1 MPDRLLVRG
10 SALRRSETGA
20 GEGERREHALLQQRF
35 VGFAG
40 NRLGDMAGDG
50 VADIGVREALA
61 AGGLG
66 FRGKNS
72 GDEAAPR
79 CDQFFGCLGPDALHP
94 VRKVRAGAGGV
105 DQQMMQ
111 RADAPA
117 ARHFDVGQQCG
128 QRVVQ
133 GQPPVVFEHGEQ
145 RGRHRLG
152 DRPDVPA
159 VVDVHRNAR
168 TPPALA
174 AGGRPGKLPVG
185 HHGRSHP
192 GEPGIGLQPRHAS
205 LKTRLEAFVHL
216 SLPSH
221 QPRRNTVRT
230 AALIA
235 AAPCIL
241 TSSPHELLAMQSLR
255 PLTCLRKFLH
265 GYRSMLHQWAT
276 WIAETLRSAPSVKML
291 GRRYL

>member
-1 MPDRLLVRG
+1 MWTPPAGAITGELSARVLNGSIRNRNQRSRTTCPIG
-10 SALRRSETGA
+10 SSFGASALRRTETGA

-40 NRLGDMAGDG
+40 NRLGDMADDG
-50 VADIGVREALA
+50 VADVGVREALA

-79 CDQFFGCLGPDALHP
+79 RDQFFGCLGPGRSAP
-94 VRKVRAGAGGV
+94 CSESSRGAGGV
-105 DQQMMQ
+105 GQQMMQ

-185 HHGRSHP
+185 HHGSSHP
-192 GEPGIGLQPRHAS
+192 GVSPVSACNRATRASRRAWTPSSTSAS
-205 LKTRLEAFVHL
+205 LHISRGGTRSGPPR
-216 SLPSH
+216 SLPR
-221 QPRRNTVRT
+221 PR
-230 AALIA
+230 A
-235 AAPCIL
+235 
-241 TSSPHELLAMQSLR
+241 S
-255 PLTCLRKFLH
+255 
-265 GYRSMLHQWAT
+265 
-276 WIAETLRSAPSVKML
+276 
-291 GRRYL
+291 